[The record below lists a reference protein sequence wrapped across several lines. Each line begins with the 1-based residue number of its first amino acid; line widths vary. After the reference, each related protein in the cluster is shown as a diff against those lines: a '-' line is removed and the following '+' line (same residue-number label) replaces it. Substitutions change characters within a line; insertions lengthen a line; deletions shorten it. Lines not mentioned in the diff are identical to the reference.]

1 MKISFIALLD
11 EGMATCT
18 FDAAITWLPLDP
30 ATKPFRRKFP
40 QRITEID
47 MIEPEGDGSWFHQA
61 LPYNVDL
68 AFEDPKQRPPAT
80 TWFRRLLTPFAEWV
94 LDL

>member
-1 MKISFIALLD
+1 MKFSLIALLD

-18 FDAAITWLPLDP
+18 FDADITWFPLDP

-47 MIEPEGDGSWFHQA
+47 MIDLEGDGSWFYQV

-68 AFEDPKQRPPAT
+68 AFEDPQQRLPST
-80 TWFRRLLTPFAEWV
+80 NWFRRLLTPFAEWI
-94 LDL
+94 LEL